1 MNGAPFSIADC
12 IKTFGPEA
20 AERKDREAREAPRFT
35 QEQILRGRAIWASLP
50 IPSARPTDS
59 AADAA

>member
-1 MNGAPFSIADC
+1 MNGVPFSIDDC
-12 IKTFGPEA
+12 IATFPPGS
-20 AERKDREAREAPRFT
+20 AERKAREAREAPRFT

-50 IPSARPTDS
+50 VPPARPADS